1 LILWAEEALT
11 VAPRRD
17 RTLLTMVLVF
27 RSFEELAISYN
38 GGKDC
43 LVLLVLYLAAIHAYA
58 THQNFSPPN
67 QTSASITKAT
77 TNGARRIQLPPT
89 LPAIY
94 ILTTNPF
101 PSVTNFVT
109 TSAAHYALNLK
120 SYPSPMLSAFTS
132 HLETNPN
139 IRAIFVGTRRTDPH
153 GAKLTPF
160 APTDGNWP
168 SFMRIHPVLDWN
180 YVDVWCFIRGV
191 GVEYCDLYDQGYTS
205 LGGRG
210 DTWPN
215 PKLRIDSTE
224 ARNGVLQNGHGEA
237 GGQIATAKNG
247 DGVDGAECE
256 EGARYRP
263 AYELV
268 EDDEERLGRE
278 KR

>member
-1 LILWAEEALT
+1 MDFSIE
-11 VAPRRD
+11 R
-17 RTLLTMVLVF
+17 
-27 RSFEELAISYN
+27 FEELAISYN

-43 LVLLVLYLAAIHAYA
+43 LVLLVLYLAAIHAHA
-58 THQNFSPPN
+58 THQNFSTPDHN
-67 QTSASITKAT
+67 SASITESA
-77 TNGARRIQLPPT
+77 TNGARRIDLPPT

-94 ILTTNPF
+94 ILTNNPF
-101 PSVTNFVT
+101 PSVTNFVK

-132 HLETNPN
+132 HLEKNPN

-153 GAKLTPF
+153 GAKLTAF

-168 SFMRIHPVLDWN
+168 KFMRIHPVLDWN
-180 YVDVWCFIRGV
+180 YVDVWSFIRGV

-215 PKLRIDSTE
+215 PKLRIHSIETGNGALQHGNGETGGKTE
-224 ARNGVLQNGHGEA
+224 TAKDCGVVEA
-237 GGQIATAKNG
+237 GH
-247 DGVDGAECE
+247 E
-256 EGARYRP
+256 EEVRYRP
-263 AYELV
+263 AYELI
-268 EDDEERLGRE
+268 DDDAERLGRE